1 MPRSVQQSIPIDRIY
16 ADGVWQSGNVFS
28 RMWQISDINYAMQS
42 DAAKQ
47 NILTQLGT
55 LYAGIPADCWMQVC
69 IVSQRM
75 DEKAFAHDVLYH
87 RENDGY
93 DALRAER
100 NRLIKASA
108 RENGNVVQHKYIIIS
123 TNKTGVKDARER
135 FVQVQGHLLS
145 AFSALECAVT
155 PLDNRARLE
164 VLHKFFRISEEGR
177 YQFDFDNCAKLRQDF
192 RDYVAPDCIKFCK
205 KHIEIEDSYA
215 KCMTISEY
223 PQQLDDKFV
232 AALLQQ
238 VPYIVLSIDIEPVE
252 TEDAFKEIDNAQMK
266 TDAEKVRFNK
276 KSVENL
282 DFTSSVPQRT
292 QEQDRIIASIRKEM
306 TEHDQQM
313 FLTLLT
319 VTYFADTL
327 EDLALETDA
336 LKATAANYN
345 CRFTELYFQQER
357 AFNTAMPYGLR
368 RIESVRTMLTKS
380 LTALVPFNTQEILTP
395 GGICYGRNAVTGN
408 LIIGLRT
415 TLVNGNAMVVAT
427 SGGGK
432 SMLVKLEI
440 LIYYVV
446 LTYKTYD
453 GKRKTKWQST
463 GLPTKGNKK
472 RAEAMMRELQDDFEP
487 PVDPNGPPSKA
498 MLFADF
504 LVQWLEIAKST
515 VKLTTYSSYKGLS
528 ESQIIPY
535 FRSLGVTLGDLK
547 AVHIQSFYQK
557 QLERVKQN
565 TVIHYHAI
573 IHRAL
578 KYAVKTDLIDVNPAD
593 KVDRPKK
600 NEFTGNFYSREE
612 MNALFDAVRGNKIE
626 IPVMLAAF
634 YGLRRSEVVGLKWDA
649 VDFEQNTL
657 EIRHTVAT
665 VRLDGKKVI
674 VESDTTK
681 TKASKRTLPLVPVFR
696 ERLLALQE
704 EQKENRKLCGRSY
717 NKKYDGYI
725 CVDPMGNLLMPNAL
739 SDSFQLVLRDYNLRR
754 IRFHDLRHSCASLLL
769 ANNVPMKQIQEWLG
783 HSDFSTTAN
792 IYSHLD
798 YSSKVSSAEAML
810 NGLGMGSNPQN
821 GA

>member
-1 MPRSVQQSIPIDRIY
+1 MV
-16 ADGVWQSGNVFS
+16 A
-28 RMWQISDINYAMQS
+28 
-42 DAAKQ
+42 
-47 NILTQLGT
+47 
-55 LYAGIPADCWMQVC
+55 
-69 IVSQRM
+69 
-75 DEKAFAHDVLYH
+75 
-87 RENDGY
+87 
-93 DALRAER
+93 
-100 NRLIKASA
+100 
-108 RENGNVVQHKYIIIS
+108 
-123 TNKTGVKDARER
+123 
-135 FVQVQGHLLS
+135 GHL
-145 AFSALECAVT
+145 
-155 PLDNRARLE
+155 
-164 VLHKFFRISEEGR
+164 
-177 YQFDFDNCAKLRQDF
+177 Q
-192 RDYVAPDCIKFCK
+192 
-205 KHIEIEDSYA
+205 
-215 KCMTISEY
+215 
-223 PQQLDDKFV
+223 
-232 AALLQQ
+232 
-238 VPYIVLSIDIEPVE
+238 
-252 TEDAFKEIDNAQMK
+252 
-266 TDAEKVRFNK
+266 EK
-276 KSVENL
+276 
-282 DFTSSVPQRT
+282 
-292 QEQDRIIASIRKEM
+292 
-306 TEHDQQM
+306 
-313 FLTLLT
+313 
-319 VTYFADTL
+319 
-327 EDLALETDA
+327 
-336 LKATAANYN
+336 
-345 CRFTELYFQQER
+345 
-357 AFNTAMPYGLR
+357 
-368 RIESVRTMLTKS
+368 
-380 LTALVPFNTQEILTP
+380 
-395 GGICYGRNAVTGN
+395 
-408 LIIGLRT
+408 
-415 TLVNGNAMVVAT
+415 NG
-427 SGGGK
+427 
-432 SMLVKLEI
+432 
-440 LIYYVV
+440 IYYVV

-557 QLERVKQN
+557 QLERVKPN

-769 ANNVPMKQIQEWLG
+769 ANNVPMKQIQE
-783 HSDFSTTAN
+783 
-792 IYSHLD
+792 
-798 YSSKVSSAEAML
+798 
-810 NGLGMGSNPQN
+810 
-821 GA
+821 